1 MIRPALALAA
11 ALALSACA
19 ATPAALC
26 RDGEPLKPHSVVSF
40 LCSGK
45 LLTFDAVVIERIEFR
60 ETGSVHCEGCDQRVA
75 RSCKTGN
82 RLWRFSR
89 GETSCRMRAHEG

>member
-1 MIRPALALAA
+1 MLRASMSLVLKDGSRY
-11 ALALSACA
+11 SANNIQI
-19 ATPAALC
+19 TDGPNFC

-60 ETGSVHCEGCDQRVA
+60 ETGSVHCEGCDQRVD
-75 RSCKTGN
+75 
-82 RLWRFSR
+82 
-89 GETSCRMRAHEG
+89 RAEDYPPRTATTT